1 MEEKMK
7 CKRFSVLILAVFF
20 VLSSAL
26 GCSAAPAD
34 ANASPNA
41 LAGGPELPVVK
52 VTINTWP
59 GLGPYYV
66 AKAKG
71 FDKEEGIQLEVI
83 MNENTESRR
92 SSLLSGEVDLVGIT
106 LDSVILAQSRGVPMT
121 VVGLSDMSY
130 GGDGIIAKEEIK
142 TIPDLKGKKIACA
155 EGLPSHFFLLYLLE
169 KHNLGPEDI
178 KLVPA
183 DDGGQ
188 AAFLFTS
195 GRVDAAVTWD
205 PWISQVGKFTKGHVL
220 VTTKDEPGII
230 LGIIAANKN
239 LLPKKADRIKRTI
252 NAWFKAVEYWRQY
265 PDEANKIMA
274 KEYNVPIEDFKRMIS
289 GAKLFDLKE
298 TLEIFGRDNKPGS
311 IYRLAEEVSK
321 VWLDAGIIK
330 TPVNPKN
337 VIDWTIIKT
346 FFPE

>member
-1 MEEKMK
+1 MK
-7 CKRFSVLILAVFF
+7 HKHLLVISLGIIFLLT
-20 VLSSAL
+20 AL
-26 GCSAAPAD
+26 GCGENYADVKASLNAPAD
-34 ANASPNA
+34 KAKIPI
-41 LAGGPELPVVK
+41 VK

-92 SSLLSGEVDLVGIT
+92 SSLLAGEVDLVGIT
-106 LDSVILAQSRGVPMT
+106 LDAVILAQSRGVPMT

-142 TIPDLKGKKIACA
+142 SIPDLKGKKIACA
-155 EGLPSHFFLLYLLE
+155 EGLPSHFFLLYLLN
-169 KHNLGPEDI
+169 KYNLGPFDI
-178 KLVPA
+178 SLVPA

-205 PWISQVGKFTKGHVL
+205 PWISQAGKLTKGHVL
-220 VTTKDEPGII
+220 VTTKDEPGLI
-230 LGIIAANKN
+230 LGIVAANKT
-239 LLPKKADRIKRTI
+239 LIHSRADRIYKTLK
-252 NAWFKAVEYWRQY
+252 AWFKAVEYCRKN

-274 KEYNVPIEDFKRMIS
+274 KEYNVPIEDFKRMAA
-289 GAKLFDLKE
+289 GAKLMDIKE
-298 TLEIFGRDNKPGS
+298 TLKVFGTSEKPGD
-311 IYRLAEEVSK
+311 IIQLARDASK
-321 VWLDAGIIK
+321 IWNEAGVINK
-330 TPVNPKN
+330 KVKPED
-337 VIDWTIIKT
+337 VIDWTIVNMLKK
-346 FFPE
+346 